1 MVLIYH
7 YHSQRCSSKL
17 LPLSIRFRKKP
28 LFATVLL
35 TFALSAVFLFSS
47 SDIEP
52 NHFVDVD
59 DGAEMDFDGF
69 NNETGATNYIVPNI
83 IHSIRFN
90 MTEYSFVDYLCLRAA
105 YLRQRPD
112 YIYIHT
118 DVANPGNGGFRGK
131 YWDMIKLDKKL
142 MSSIRFLPIE
152 LASEIFGQPLS
163 RDWRVYHGSDI
174 ARIRTMMKYGGIY
187 LDNDVLVLQN
197 LDKYRRFE
205 ISMNWDEGDTLGS
218 QVIVAHKN
226 ARFLS
231 RWLDSYHDYRADIW
245 YYNAGDLPVRS
256 ILNVHP
262 ELLHRVKGEF
272 GADSKKSLK
281 HFTEEGYEGWRKN
294 DAIHLLVNHLYSVKP
309 QDFKPLVFDEE
320 MIQTYKF
327 PFGQMARE
335 VLAAL
340 NETKTTV

>member
-69 NNETGATNYIVPNI
+69 NNETGASNYIVPNI

-105 YLRQRPD
+105 FLRQRPD
-112 YIYIHT
+112 YVYIHT
-118 DVANPGNGGFRGK
+118 DVPNPGNGGFRGK

-218 QVIVAHKN
+218 QV
-226 ARFLS
+226 L
-231 RWLDSYHDYRADIW
+231 
-245 YYNAGDLPVRS
+245 YNSVSCYPH
-256 ILNVHP
+256 ILN
-262 ELLHRVKGEF
+262 
-272 GADSKKSLK
+272 
-281 HFTEEGYEGWRKN
+281 
-294 DAIHLLVNHLYSVKP
+294 LVV
-309 QDFKPLVFDEE
+309 
-320 MIQTYKF
+320 
-327 PFGQMARE
+327 
-335 VLAAL
+335 
-340 NETKTTV
+340 